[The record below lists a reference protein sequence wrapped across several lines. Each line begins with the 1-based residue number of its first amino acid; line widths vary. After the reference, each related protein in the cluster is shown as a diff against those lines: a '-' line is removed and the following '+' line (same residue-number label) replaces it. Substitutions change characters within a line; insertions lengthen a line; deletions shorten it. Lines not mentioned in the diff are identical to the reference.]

1 MPSRLTGHG
10 VIGRLGVLVSRND
23 GCEAAGNGVSVP
35 RDSHDLTARQPRLN
49 DEVGE
54 QRNQE
59 NDREKLHMDAD
70 ERGRSLAF
78 ARMRDNHGQA

>member
-1 MPSRLTGHG
+1 M
-10 VIGRLGVLVSRND
+10 LVSRDD
-23 GCEAAGNGVSVP
+23 GCEAVGNRVPVP
-35 RDSHDLTARQPRLN
+35 RNSHDLTPRKPRLN

-59 NDREKLHMDAD
+59 DDREKLHMDAD

-78 ARMRDNHGQA
+78 ARMRDNRWQA